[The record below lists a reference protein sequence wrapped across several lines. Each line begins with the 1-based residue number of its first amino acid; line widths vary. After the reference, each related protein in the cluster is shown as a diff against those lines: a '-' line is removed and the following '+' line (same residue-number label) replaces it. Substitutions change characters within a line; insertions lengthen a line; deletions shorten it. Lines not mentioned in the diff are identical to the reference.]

1 MPLNDPRP
9 GELWAIAEP
18 PGHAVFLGSGV
29 WNILSRQSEEYTLL
43 QAEHLTPVHPVDGAP
58 AGLHWADQFD
68 SLAAAAGLP
77 ITWANEVAA
86 YQAEG
91 FAKIAAAGV

>member
-1 MPLNDPRP
+1 VASHEPRP
-9 GELWAIAEP
+9 GEIWAVDEP
-18 PGHAVFLGSGV
+18 SGHAVFLGDGL
-29 WNILSRQSEEYTLL
+29 WNILVRQLEEYSLN
-43 QAEHLTPVHPVDGAP
+43 QVQDLTPVHPVEGRP

-68 SLAAAAGLP
+68 ALAAAAGLP
-77 ITWANEVAA
+77 ITWASEIAA